1 VPGGEG
7 VIVIRIVRRIAS
19 AARRAVLGISPDE
32 IRYTFEDVRRELR
45 AARRDVE
52 LELEAIRKDLEE
64 LGSGRQPRREPR
76 EEREE
81 REALDNREQPAAKA

>member
-1 VPGGEG
+1 M
-7 VIVIRIVRRIAS
+7 IRIVRRLAS
-19 AARRAVLGISPDE
+19 AARRTLLGISPDE

-52 LELEAIRKDLEE
+52 LELEAIRKDFEE
-64 LGSGRQPRREPR
+64 LRSGREPRREPR

-81 REALDNREQPAAKA
+81 QSEAPRAKA

>member
-1 VPGGEG
+1 M
-7 VIVIRIVRRIAS
+7 IRIVRRLAS
-19 AARRAVLGISPDE
+19 AARRTLLGISPDE

-52 LELEAIRKDLEE
+52 LELEAIRKDFEE
-64 LGSGRQPRREPR
+64 LRSGREPRREPR

-81 REALDNREQPAAKA
+81 QAEAPRAKA

>member
-1 VPGGEG
+1 M
-7 VIVIRIVRRIAS
+7 IRIIRRIAS

-52 LELEAIRKDLEE
+52 VELEAIRNDLNE
-64 LGSGRQPRREPR
+64 LRGAPEPRRETREPR
-76 EEREE
+76 EERE
-81 REALDNREQPAAKA
+81 DREQPTAKA